1 MSAHNDQNKR
11 IVEQKYQKFKAN
23 QLQQTQQSSAS
34 PTKTVLT
41 KMDQNAMEKDDKE
54 ENPDS
59 FHKLLKT
66 LPKNDKIFEVML
78 SDPNIYEIS

>member
-1 MSAHNDQNKR
+1 
-11 IVEQKYQKFKAN
+11 
-23 QLQQTQQSSAS
+23 
-34 PTKTVLT
+34 
-41 KMDQNAMEKDDKE
+41 MDQNAMEKDDKE